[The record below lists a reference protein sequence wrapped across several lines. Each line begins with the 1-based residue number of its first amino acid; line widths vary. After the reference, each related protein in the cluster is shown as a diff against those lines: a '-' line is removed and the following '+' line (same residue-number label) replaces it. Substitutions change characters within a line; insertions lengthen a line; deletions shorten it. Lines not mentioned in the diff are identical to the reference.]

1 MIVLGGG
8 LAGFTAANTVLEN
21 GGRVVVLDKMAFCG
35 GNSTK
40 ATSGINGSQTIT
52 QKQQNIEDSNELF
65 FQDTMSGG
73 AKKPEIVK
81 VLTYESGPAV
91 DWLMEK
97 FDLDL
102 SLVARLGGHSA
113 KRTHRGKERF
123 PGMTITYALMQMC
136 ERIHEKNPDICRI
149 VNKAEA
155 TQLLTDKSGAVIGC
169 EYTKG
174 GATFREMG
182 PVIICTGGFGADF
195 TANSLLAKHRP
206 DLMHLPTTNGE
217 HCTGDGIKM
226 GEAAGGKT
234 IDLEWVQ
241 VHPTGLVKPDDA
253 DAKVKFLA
261 AEALRG
267 EGGILLNAKGE
278 RFCNELG
285 RRDYVTGEMWKNQGP
300 FRLVLNSKASTA
312 IHWHC
317 EHYKGR
323 GIMKKFD
330 SGEELAKEMGVPSS
344 KIAETFAAHTATAKK
359 VAAEP
364 DQGAFDAYP
373 SGKTHDAY
381 GKKFFTNAEFAMND
395 VYHVA
400 IVTPVIHYCMGGLE
414 IDTDSRVVGQNGK
427 AIPGLYCAGEAAG
440 GVHGNNRLGGN
451 SLLDCVVFGRV
462 SGKHCAKYV
471 YGQQVKEVNLKAIAA
486 PIKAET
492 ETVAAVPTVAAPVSA
507 GVPAG
512 QYTMEEVAKHNKKN
526 DCWVV
531 VNGQVLDV
539 TSFLK
544 DHPGGEL
551 AILTFAGKDATAE
564 FNMIHPKDVV
574 QKYAPK
580 AVLGTL
586 YTGAAKAAAP
596 AATVA
601 APIAPTGPVFTLE
614 EVAKHNKKNDCW
626 VVVNGQVL
634 NVTGFLKD
642 HPGGELAILTFAGK
656 DATAEFNMIHPKD
669 VVQKYAKDSIL
680 GTLVSGVSAT
690 VPAEVPHTQTLS
702 APLLTGSAGL
712 PLAEEQWWGEAR
724 NTSAEFGAFGP
735 SVGSFLSAVWSVVLL
750 FIIETCKTIFTVKNF
765 SVIHDKSGLTRSA
778 VFLIVF
784 VFIHGLGNLHV
795 YAGPDAFNGYAYFL
809 NRPVPWDTLLL
820 PVELYLLAAALM
832 HVTVATVRTIKFKKL
847 SMITDPNLRG
857 QLTLAF
863 TGALLFVFLVIHL
876 AQFRIVSEY
885 PSYTF
890 RVKWMYPFYCD
901 RNNTSC
907 HVATFKDLYKM
918 EFQLFES
925 GWWVLFY
932 LTSVFFFITHLSEGW
947 GKITNA
953 SSIVPKKHKG
963 KARFIGM
970 AAAWFIGL
978 LYFSFPVFCYLF
990 PVKNWEAYDKEHV
1003 SSWIK
1008 T

>member
-1 MIVLGGG
+1 MATSFPGHQVIVIGGG

-40 ATSGINGSQTIT
+40 ATSGINGSETVT
-52 QKQQNIEDSNELF
+52 QKQQNISDTNELF
-65 FQDTMSGG
+65 FQDTMRGG

-91 DWLMEK
+91 DWLVQK

-102 SLVARLGGHSA
+102 SLIAQLGGHSA

-136 ERIHEKNPDICRI
+136 ERIHEKNPDLCRI
-149 VNKAEA
+149 VNKACA
-155 TQLLTDKSGAVIGC
+155 NKLITDKDGRVIGV
-169 EYTKG
+169 EYEKG
-174 GATFREMG
+174 GQTFRELG
-182 PVIICTGGFGADF
+182 PVIICSGGFGADF
-195 TANSLLAKHRP
+195 SNNSLLAKHRP

-226 GEAAGGKT
+226 GEAAGGKS

-253 DAKVKFLA
+253 EAKLKFLA

-267 EGGILLNAKGE
+267 EGGILINAKGE

-285 RRDYVTGEMWKNQGP
+285 RRDYVSGEMWKSFAP

-323 GIMKKFD
+323 GIMKKFE
-330 SGEELAKEMGVPSS
+330 SGEELAKEMGVPSA
-344 KIAETFAAHTATAKK
+344 KIAETFAKYTETAKK

-364 DQGAFDAYP
+364 DQGPYDAYP
-373 SGKTHDAY
+373 TGKTHDAF
-381 GKKFFTNAEFAMND
+381 GKKFFNNPEFAMND

-414 IDTDSRVVGQNGK
+414 IDTDSRVVGENNK
-427 AIPGLYCAGEAAG
+427 PIPGLYAAGEVAG

-471 YGQQVKEVNLKAIAA
+471 YAENVKEVNLKSIAA
-486 PIKAET
+486 PIVA
-492 ETVAAVPTVAAPVSA
+492 ETVAAVTG

-512 QYTMEEVAKHNKKN
+512 QYTLAEVAKHNKKN

-531 VNGQVLDV
+531 INGQVLDV
-539 TSFLK
+539 TKFLK

-574 QKYAPK
+574 QKYAPY
-580 AVLGTL
+580 AVIGTL
-586 YTGAAKAAAP
+586 YSG
-596 AATVA
+596 VA
-601 APIAPTGPVFTLE
+601 APVAQAVTAKAVEGPVYTLE

-626 VVVNGQVL
+626 VAINGQVL
-634 NVTGFLKD
+634 DVTKFLKD

-656 DATAEFNMIHPKD
+656 DATAEFNMIHPAD
-669 VVQKYAKDSIL
+669 VVKKYAPYAIIGNLAS
-680 GTLVSGVSAT
+680 GTSSHVAAPVA
-690 VPAEVPHTQTLS
+690 QTLS
-702 APLLTGSAGL
+702 APLLAGAAGT
-712 PLAEEQWWGEAR
+712 PIAAEQWWGEAR
-724 NTSAEFGAFGP
+724 NTSSDFGAFGP
-735 SVGSFLSAVWSVVLL
+735 SVGSFLSALWSVVLL
-750 FIIETCKTIFTVKNF
+750 FALETLKTIFTVKNY
-765 SVIHDKSGLTRSA
+765 SVIHDKSGSTRSA

-784 VFIHGLGNLHV
+784 VLIHGLGNLHV

-820 PVELYLLAAALM
+820 PVEIYLLIAGLL
-832 HVTVATVRTIKFKKL
+832 HVLVATVRTVKFKKL

-857 QLTLAF
+857 QLSMAI
-863 TGALLFVFLVIHL
+863 TGAILFVFLVIHL
-876 AQFRIVSEY
+876 QQFRLTSDF
-885 PSYTF
+885 PLYTF

-901 RNNTSC
+901 RNNTKC
-907 HVATFKDLYKM
+907 EVATFKDLYKM
-918 EFQLFES
+918 EFQIFES

-932 LTSVFFFITHLSEGW
+932 LFSVGMFITHMNEGW
-947 GKITNA
+947 AKITNA
-953 SSIVPKKHKG
+953 SSIIPKQHKG
-963 KARFIGM
+963 KARFIGTL
-970 AAAWFIGL
+970 AAWFIGL
-978 LYFSFPVFCYLF
+978 LYLSYPIFCYFF
-990 PVKNWEAYDKEHV
+990 PVKDWNAYDKEHI

-1008 T
+1008 K